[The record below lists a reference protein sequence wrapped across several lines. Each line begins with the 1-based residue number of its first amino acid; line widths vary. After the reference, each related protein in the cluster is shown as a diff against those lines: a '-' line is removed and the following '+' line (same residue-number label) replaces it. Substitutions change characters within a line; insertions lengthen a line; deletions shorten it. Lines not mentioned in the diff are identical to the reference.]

1 MEIKNESSLTG
12 YPKVITYEC
21 SKKIIKQMEKS
32 ICKIK
37 IGEEQGTGFFCKI
50 PFPNKN
56 KMLPVLITNN
66 HVIHVIEDKFLYNEY
81 TNIKIDIEEEK
92 EAKIIDLKDRIKYTS
107 EKFDITI
114 IELKEKDNINN
125 YLDLDDF
132 IITIF

>member
-1 MEIKNESSLTG
+1 
-12 YPKVITYEC
+12 
-21 SKKIIKQMEKS
+21 
-32 ICKIK
+32 
-37 IGEEQGTGFFCKI
+37 
-50 PFPNKN
+50 
-56 KMLPVLITNN
+56 MLPVLITNN

>member
-1 MEIKNESSLTG
+1 MEGKNESLLTW

-21 SKKIIKQMEKS
+21 SKKNIKQIKKN
-32 ICKIK
+32 IYKIK
-37 IGEEQGTGFFCKI
+37 IGEEQGTGFICKI

-66 HVIHVIEDKFLYNEY
+66 HVIHVIEDKSLYNEY
-81 TNIKIDIEEEK
+81 INIKIDIEEEK
-92 EAKIIDLKDRIKYTS
+92 KEKIIDLKDRIKYTS